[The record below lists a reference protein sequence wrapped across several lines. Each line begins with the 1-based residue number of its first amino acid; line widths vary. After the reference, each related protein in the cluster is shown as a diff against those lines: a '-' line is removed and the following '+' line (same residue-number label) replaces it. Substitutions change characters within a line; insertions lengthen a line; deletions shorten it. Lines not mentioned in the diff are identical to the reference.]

1 MDLSFDPSQVETQKV
16 LPTRKLSKKEKKPK
30 FTQYQLYKIEKQWKA
45 LQKPAVKESKPFRE
59 TMKTL
64 GVLVTLIH
72 GSFITLKDD
81 YQVYLNTN
89 VDLPTQTIIDSM
101 WMPNSELYN
110 STGKVMNEML
120 EMFDYS

>member
-1 MDLSFDPSQVETQKV
+1 M
-16 LPTRKLSKKEKKPK
+16 
-30 FTQYQLYKIEKQWKA
+30 
-45 LQKPAVKESKPFRE
+45 KESKPFQE

-89 VDLPTQTIIDSM
+89 VDLPIQTIIDSM

-120 EMFDYS
+120 EMFDYSLG